1 VTRSAA
7 IITARYRSD
16 KETNAMDTKGAT
28 VDSRAAWIAASA
40 ALAILTISYGAP
52 LLSAVA
58 LKPIAADLHTAR
70 SAPSAAG
77 SFTYIG
83 AAFGGI
89 LAGWLSGRI
98 AVRLIVMFGA
108 VMLAAGLAVSASG
121 GLLTLYVGHGVLMGL
136 FGTSCMFSPLVTYVS
151 RWFDR
156 RRGAAVAL
164 ISSGQSVAGAVW
176 PVLFQAGILV
186 LGWRA
191 TMVLYGGFAIVS
203 IPLLATIFLRP
214 PPEVSRTAGAGG
226 PGRAAGVPVIGL
238 PPNVLMGLLMFAVF
252 CCCVPMAMPMQHVVA
267 FCGDLGFGATEG
279 AAMLSVLLGSAFL
292 SRMLWGW
299 LADRVGGL
307 RTLLWSSLAQVTAL
321 SGFLLTR
328 NEAALFVVA
337 AAFGLGLSGLLPAYV
352 IAVREFY
359 PVKDA
364 NWRVPTVLFAGF
376 LGMAAGGWGA
386 GALYDRF
393 GYYLPAFGIG
403 AGLNIVNLVILLSL
417 VLRQRE
423 IGQRPAI
430 A

>member
-1 VTRSAA
+1 MN
-7 IITARYRSD
+7 ARP
-16 KETNAMDTKGAT
+16 AM
-28 VDSRAAWIAASA
+28 VDSGAAWVVASA
-40 ALAILTISYGAP
+40 ALAILTIAYGGP
-52 LLSAVA
+52 LLCAVA

-70 SAPSAAG
+70 SGPSAAG

-98 AVRLIVMFGA
+98 AIRWIVMFGA
-108 VMLAAGLAVSASG
+108 VMLAAGLIVSASG
-121 GLLTLYVGHGVLMGL
+121 GLLTLYLGHGVLMGL
-136 FGTSCMFSPLVTYVS
+136 FGTSCMFSPLMTYIS

-164 ISSGQSVAGAVW
+164 ISSGQSVAGALW
-176 PVLFQAGILV
+176 PVLFQVGIDR
-186 LGWRA
+186 LGWRQ
-191 TMVLYGGFAIVS
+191 TMMLFGGLVLFAIV
-203 IPLLATIFLRP
+203 LLALVFLRTP
-214 PPEVSRTAGAGG
+214 PDGSQSVGAARSDPH
-226 PGRAAGVPVIGL
+226 PGSPVIGL
-238 PPNVLMGLLMFAVF
+238 HPNTLMALLMLAVF
-252 CCCVPMAMPMQHVVA
+252 CCCVPMSMPMQHVVA
-267 FCGDLGFGATEG
+267 FCGDLGFAPSHG

-292 SRMLWGW
+292 SRMLWGS

-307 RTLLWSSLAQVTAL
+307 RTLLWSSLAQLIAL
-321 SGFLLTR
+321 SGFLVTR
-328 NEAALFVVA
+328 NEAVLFLVA

-359 PVKDA
+359 PANEA

-386 GALYDRF
+386 GALYDHF
-393 GYYLPAFGIG
+393 AWYLPAFGTG
-403 AGLNIVNLVILLSL
+403 VAFNIINLLVLLTL

-423 IGQRPAI
+423 FEHRPAL